1 MPDFAVVGY
10 SGRFPGA
17 KNAGELWKILREG
30 RQVTGKVPANRA
42 RYWDF
47 AGLQAESPAEE
58 PVGGFLDEVERFDA
72 EFFGISPAEAAVMDP
87 QQRMFLEEAWNAFED
102 AGYAAETLGGRRCA
116 VVVGSMMN
124 DYHDLLTVATARA
137 PRPHEVGGAAC
148 YLAGRVAYHLNLR
161 GPALAV
167 DTASSSSLIAL
178 HLACQAL
185 ASGEVDL
192 ALAGG
197 VNLFLTAKSLRIL
210 SSAGVLAPG
219 GECRPFDAASQ
230 GTLPAEG
237 MAAVVVKRLADALAD
252 GDAIHGVIRGIG
264 ANHGGA
270 TPGGITV
277 PSAPAQVA
285 LMREVYAAAGVDPLT
300 LQYVEAHGTGTPRG
314 DPVEAAAL
322 AEAIGGPR
330 SDHRCRVASLKANL
344 GHGFSAAGVGG
355 VIKLLLALRH
365 QTMPP
370 QIRFRDLH
378 PAIDAA
384 TWPFTFATAAEP
396 WPLNGPHP
404 RRAAISGIGLAGTNC
419 HAVLEEAPEVP
430 DRPAPAGPHWVVVS
444 ARTSAALAA
453 RVAALREWWEAH
465 PGAAVADFAYTLAVG
480 RTPFTCRLAFRAA
493 GNEDVR
499 RGLAAAAGETV
510 VGAPEIFRGEAVVPA
525 AARAPGVLTGP
536 AWVVGAAV
544 DWAGEFAG
552 MVGRRLHLPG
562 YPFAGEEV
570 WYDRQGGRVVAR
582 PGAAWVP
589 PAAVGLSPV
598 ANPPAAPVSTAITPL
613 VTPPVATPRPA
624 VRLRR
629 VADPVVAAVAA
640 PAPAV
645 ENAPAAEP
653 AVRERLRAL
662 LAQVLMVPPE
672 RVRADARLTDLGMD
686 SILAVEFAKTV
697 GREFGVELS
706 AGRLYDFSSL
716 EGLAQ
721 HLAASRV
728 GEEAVPVRSGFAAAP
743 RLTLRPAGVVAGDSH
758 PPVSPV
764 VASPAPRPSAPA
776 RSAEE
781 RPGTR
786 PPTQVRQRVRAV
798 VARVLFV
805 PEERVTDEARLPAL
819 GMDSILAVELAK
831 ALGQEFGVS
840 LPAARLYDFGAVA
853 ELTDF
858 LVPAGGAAGPAP
870 PPVHGPVQDAVSAEK
885 GVGPAVAGGAAVLP
899 LVLELL
905 ADALL
910 VDPARVVPDTA
921 FTALGLDSILAVEFT
936 RKLQARLGRPLPT
949 ALLYDQ
955 VTPRRLAAWLE
966 EQGGR
971 PPAAAA
977 APVATPVSGFLAPDR
992 PPAPRLDLIPRP
1004 APPALAAPVAHPV
1017 AAQPTA
1023 APGGFVPVAVVGY
1036 AGRFPGARTVE
1047 EFWALLR
1054 EGRSALGAW
1063 PAERGSAGVGAER
1076 WAGCVEGV
1084 DEFDAAFFGLTADE
1098 AARMCPQHRL
1108 LLMEAWRALEHA
1120 GQVPDGRT
1128 RDRAG
1133 IYVGVGTSDH
1143 ARRYPPGD
1151 PDVYAGHQSAALPAR
1166 LAYLLNWRGPA
1177 LAVDTACLSSFTALE
1192 LACGALASGALEV
1205 ALVGA
1210 VHVNA
1215 GDDYRPAIAGLGFLS
1230 PTGRCRPFAPDA
1242 DGWVLGE
1249 AAVAVVLKRLE
1260 DARRDGDEIHGV
1272 IRAWG
1277 TGQDGAKNGLLAPHS
1292 AGQSALQRRVHAA
1305 AGIAP
1310 AELDYLEVHSP
1321 ATTLGDEVELLAL
1334 ADSRGGAPVAVGTL
1348 KPNVGHAMA
1357 AAGLAGLVKVL
1368 LSLRHGRLAPI
1379 ANLGA
1384 VNPALRL
1391 GEGPFRLVAAE
1402 TPWPGVAGRPRR
1414 AAINGQNGLGGN
1426 GYLIL
1431 EEAPARA
1438 AAPVALVGPQAIL
1451 LSARGPE
1458 RLRVAAEELRAALE
1472 GVAEAEFPR
1481 IAATLQL
1488 DRAAL
1493 PDRLALVAG
1502 SLAEVRAALGDFLA
1516 GRARPGLLA
1525 GSAEAIDEGI
1535 ALLVEGPEGR
1545 QFVAGALAR
1554 GALDKLVR
1562 LWRHGVAI
1570 DWRLLYPAGRPR
1582 AWPLPRYPFARDRV
1596 FPPTKGAVSPAPAV
1610 RGGAEPGDVLRRVL
1624 ARLAGR
1630 AVEAITAGLEVRAL
1644 GFSSLQ
1650 LLRAADQVA
1659 RATGRR
1665 LPVSALVE
1673 ARTVGELAERLR
1685 ATPAAAEPE
1694 LAGAAGAADWPL
1706 GAGQAAIW
1714 RWERAHPGATAYHL
1728 PVALRW
1734 PETAEADLLAEL
1746 RGVEQDFPA
1755 LRLRFSAT
1763 AGEVRQAVGEG
1774 GIELSVR
1781 DGRAWDDDQWAAEL
1795 ERLRSDPFALAEG
1808 RPWRAAWVRR
1818 PDGPWLL
1825 LALHHLVCDG
1835 HSLGL
1840 ILARLEERLAARREG
1855 REPSPSPAHTL
1866 EAAVAAEHGRVAGPD
1881 GAAARDFWRG
1891 HFPRGLPEVLPRPRR
1906 ATAPAGLVLE
1916 RPVPA
1921 ATWASLTALAAA
1933 VNVTPQAVALAAW
1946 LALLAA
1952 DNGRTEVV
1960 TAVAVDL
1967 RGEEDELATA
1977 GHYVNLL
1984 PIPGRID
1991 PDEPF
1996 SRLVARVFR
2005 TLLEALEHRRH
2016 PFPAVARD
2024 LAERAGDPAA
2034 GALETCLYFQAAPD
2048 PAVRAVLD
2056 RLVPGIQQTG
2066 EFALAA
2072 ELLEGAGGWRCH
2084 LKYRPAWIA
2093 APRAERLL
2101 DRYVTLLARVAG
2113 GAEHA
2118 VGALTRPERF
2128 EFPATDVA
2136 TLIAR
2141 QARRTPAAP
2150 AVRTDGGTL
2159 THGELSAAANRLAAR
2174 LVERGVRP
2182 GDLLAVCLPR
2192 TLELPVALL
2201 AVWRAG
2207 AAYVPLDPV
2216 YPPERLAAMVA
2227 DSGARF
2233 ALTVPEAGFAPAGL
2247 ECLDVTG
2254 CVAPGP
2260 AVAPPPVPPDPA
2272 RTAYVIYTSGS
2283 TGRPK
2288 GVRVTQRNLTHFL
2301 CAMAERPGFT
2311 AADEVLALTTVCFD
2325 IAALELF
2332 LPLITGGSFDL
2343 VPSEVA
2349 RSGTRL
2355 RARLEAGGATVV
2367 QATPATWKMLLA
2379 AGLGEIRRVRALC
2392 GGEAWDAALAAEL
2405 LARVGEL
2412 WNLYG
2417 PTETTVWS
2425 TAGRVTDP
2433 ARRGLG
2439 EPVGNTGLHVL
2450 DEAGRP
2456 VAPGDTGELYLSG
2469 DGVAEGYH
2477 GQPALTA
2484 ERFVHL
2490 PAAGGVR
2497 AYRTGDLVRH
2507 A

>member
-17 KNAGELWKILREG
+17 KNAGELWQILRDG

-47 AGLQAESPAEE
+47 AGLQAAVPAEE

-102 AGYAAETLGGRRCA
+102 AGYAAETLAGRRCA

-167 DTASSSSLIAL
+167 DTASSSSLMAL
-178 HLACQAL
+178 QLACQAL

-330 SDHRCRVASLKANL
+330 SDHRCRLASLKANL

-419 HAVLEEAPEVP
+419 HAVLEEAPAWAARAVP
-430 DRPAPAGPHWVVVS
+430 AEPHWVVVS
-444 ARTSAALAA
+444 ARTPAALAA
-453 RVAALREWWEAH
+453 RVAGLREWWAAH
-465 PGAAVADFAYTLAVG
+465 PGAEVADFAYTLAVG
-480 RTPFTCRLAFRAA
+480 RTPFAYRLAFRAGGA
-493 GNEDVR
+493 DDVR
-499 RGLAAAAGETV
+499 RGLAAAAGETWA
-510 VGAPEIFRGEAVVPA
+510 GAPEILRGEVAAPGAAREPGVPA
-525 AARAPGVLTGP
+525 GV
-536 AWVVGAAV
+536 AWVAGAAV
-544 DWAGEFAG
+544 DWPAEFAG
-552 MVGRRLHLPG
+552 TVGRRLHLPG

-589 PAAVGLSPV
+589 GASAAQSPAASPAV
-598 ANPPAAPVSTAITPL
+598 APVPPAVILPL
-613 VTPPVATPRPA
+613 PSPATPPGPTPRPA

-629 VADPVVAAVAA
+629 VADPVVSAGAA
-640 PAPAV
+640 PALAV
-645 ENAPAAEP
+645 APGAAGEP
-653 AVRERLRAL
+653 GVRERLRGL

-706 AGRLYDFSSL
+706 AGRLYDFASL
-716 EGLAQ
+716 EGLAG
-721 HLAASRV
+721 HLAGPRAAV
-728 GEEAVPVRSGFAAAP
+728 AEAAPERSGFAAAP
-743 RLTLRPAGVVAGDSH
+743 RLTLRPTAVVAGQ
-758 PPVSPV
+758 PP
-764 VASPAPRPSAPA
+764 AAPA
-776 RSAEE
+776 ANLPLVLGPGE

-786 PPTQVRQRVRAV
+786 ARPPVRDRVRAV

-805 PEERVTDEARLPAL
+805 PEERVTEDARLPAL

-831 ALGQEFGVS
+831 ALGQEFGVP
-840 LPAARLYDFGAVA
+840 LPAARLYDFAAVA
-853 ELTDF
+853 ELADF
-858 LVPAGGAAGPAP
+858 LAPAGAEPGPERARGNPAAAAPGGGTAFADGAAL
-870 PPVHGPVQDAVSAEK
+870 
-885 GVGPAVAGGAAVLP
+885 LP
-899 LVLELL
+899 LVVELL

-910 VDPARVVPDTA
+910 TEPARVAPDTA

-936 RKLQARLGRPLPT
+936 RKLQARLGRPLST

-971 PPAAAA
+971 PPAAVA

-992 PPAPRLDLIPRP
+992 PPAPRLDLIPSP
-1004 APPALAAPVAHPV
+1004 APPALAAPIAHPV

-1036 AGRFPGARTVE
+1036 AGRFPGARNAE

-1054 EGRSALGAW
+1054 EGRSALGPW
-1063 PAERGSAGVGAER
+1063 PAERGPAGAGAER

-1084 DEFDAAFFGLTADE
+1084 DEFDAAFFGLTVDE

-1192 LACGALASGALEV
+1192 LACGALASGGLEV

-1215 GDDYRPAIAGLGFLS
+1215 GDDHRPAIAGLGFLS
-1230 PTGRCRPFAPDA
+1230 PTGQCRPFAAEA

-1277 TGQDGAKNGLLAPHS
+1277 TGQDGAKNGLLAPHA

-1348 KPNVGHAMA
+1348 KSNVGHAMA

-1379 ANLGA
+1379 PNLGV
-1384 VNPALRL
+1384 VNPELRL
-1391 GEGPFRLVAAE
+1391 DEGPFRLVAAE
-1402 TPWPGVAGRPRR
+1402 APWARVAGRPRR
-1414 AAINGQNGLGGN
+1414 AAVNGQNGLGGN

-1431 EEAPARA
+1431 EEAPARGSEPA
-1438 AAPVALVGPQAIL
+1438 VAPGPQAIV

-1458 RLRVAAEELRAALE
+1458 RLRVAVEELRGALE
-1472 GVAEAEFPR
+1472 GVAEAELPR

-1516 GRARPGLLA
+1516 GRSRPGLLA
-1525 GSAEAIDEGI
+1525 GSAEGRDEGI

-1582 AWPLPRYPFARDRV
+1582 PWPLPRYPFARDRV
-1596 FPPTKGAVSPAPAV
+1596 VPPVAGASAASAV
-1610 RGGAEPGDVLRRVL
+1610 AVGGEEAGGVLRRVL

-1795 ERLRSDPFALAEG
+1795 ERLRSEPFALAEG

-1855 REPSPSPAHTL
+1855 REPSAWPAHTL

-1933 VNVTPQAVALAAW
+1933 ANVTPQAVALAAW

-2016 PFPAVARD
+2016 PFPVVARD
-2024 LAERAGDPAA
+2024 LAERAGYPAA

-2048 PAVRAVLD
+2048 PTVRAVLD

-2072 ELLEGAGGWRCH
+2072 ELIEGAAGWRCH

-2101 DRYVTLLARVAG
+2101 GRYLDLLSRVAS

-2182 GDLLAVCLPR
+2182 GDLVAVCLPR

-2227 DSGARF
+2227 DSGARL
-2233 ALTVPEAGFAPAGL
+2233 ALTLPAAGFAPAGL

-2254 CVAPGP
+2254 CAVPGPVVPPP
-2260 AVAPPPVPPDPA
+2260 AVAPDPA
-2272 RTAYVIYTSGS
+2272 RPAYVIYTSGS

-2311 AADEVLALTTVCFD
+2311 AADEVLAITTVCFD

-2332 LPLITGGSFDL
+2332 LPLLTGGSLDL
-2343 VPSEVA
+2343 VPAEVA

-2456 VAPGDTGELYLSG
+2456 VAPGETGELYLSG

-2484 ERFVHL
+2484 ERFVNL

-2497 AYRTGDLVRH
+2497 AYRTGDLVRY